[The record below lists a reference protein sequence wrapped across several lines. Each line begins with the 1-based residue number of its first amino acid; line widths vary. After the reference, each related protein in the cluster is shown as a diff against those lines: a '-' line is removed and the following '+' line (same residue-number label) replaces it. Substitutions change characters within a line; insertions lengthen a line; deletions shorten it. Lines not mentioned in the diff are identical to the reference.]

1 MEKGFE
7 TKLNSVYFKL
17 DYLSIVFNNCSMGEV
32 SRIFLR
38 ELIPFEKLAESYEK
52 MYINGNA
59 YATEFKI
66 STHCVTFVFKYYEV
80 RNWLE
85 SGKFENFYYLPFT
98 WLKVDISGQ
107 GLDYL
112 RSKGYLIDDF
122 IKQSNKICLGE
133 GKAWHFTRV
142 DFAFDF
148 IDYKPEFFYKCLF
161 YLTENTTKDNRVSCG
176 LKRSFYA
183 ASVRLG
189 DQRTF
194 YLGSNKSDKFL
205 RVYDKRLQL
214 TQQGQLFSCP
224 YVIYDP
230 EQDDP
235 ILPTSWFRMELQ
247 CRRQNVIEDL
257 LYTSVTFAD
266 ILKYIHDTFYFKD
279 EKGREVDFWKE
290 FLPWDDLNSIIQ
302 NANFVNDFDYYEK
315 TVNYVE
321 GICFNSLVRYIA
333 LFGFDGFKQRINDIL
348 LNLQLSEDPVAFRK
362 LMSLKKGLNNLEVDY
377 NLRFINNDKGYLQLI

>member
-7 TKLNSVYFKL
+7 TNLNSVYFKL
-17 DYLSIVFNNCSMGEV
+17 DYLSMVFNNCSMGEV
-32 SRIFLR
+32 SRIFLC

-52 MYINGNA
+52 MYINSNA

-80 RNWLE
+80 RQWLE
-85 SGKFENFYYLPFT
+85 SNKFDSFYYLPFS

-122 IKQSNKICLGE
+122 IKQSNKVCFGE
-133 GKAWHFTRV
+133 GKSWHFTRV

-148 IDYKPEFFYKCLF
+148 IDYKPDFFYKCLF
-161 YLTENTTKDNRVSCG
+161 YLTENTTQDNRVSCG
-176 LKRSFYA
+176 VKRSFYA

-214 TQQGQLFSCP
+214 NQQGQLLSCP
-224 YVIYDP
+224 YVIYDLD
-230 EQDDP
+230 QGDP

-257 LYTSVTFAD
+257 LYSSVTFAD
-266 ILKYIHDTFYFKD
+266 ILKYIHDTFFFND
-279 EKGREVDFWKE
+279 EKGREVDFWKD

-302 NANFVNDFDYYEK
+302 NANFVNDIDYYEK

-333 LFGFDGFKQRINDIL
+333 LFGFDGFKKRINDIL
-348 LNLQLSEDPVAFRK
+348 LNLQLSEDPVSFRK

-377 NLRFINNDKGYLQLI
+377 NLRFINNDKGYLQLV